1 MQNFELISNFKP
13 TQDQQ
18 IAIDK
23 LYEGLNV
30 FKNQTLNG
38 ITGSGKTFVLG
49 NVINK
54 TNTPTII
61 VAPNK
66 VLAFQLYN
74 EFIDMFPNE
83 FVGYYVS
90 NYDVYKPT
98 YFNEFLNVKIEGKV
112 VVNKKNKILRYQVK
126 DFLETSNKAILICS
140 STILFPTFKDDI
152 PESVLE
158 NKSYIIRRLHEEKS
172 KQVSNF
178 KKENKVDEANRLENH
193 INHSIDNLI
202 SSVDKDDVYFN
213 ISILSILSEKLKDF
227 YLTDYFKNIKP
238 NLFIDES
245 HLSLLQFLALPSANK
260 KRLEKLVSKG
270 YYINNVIRDN
280 ILNLKQLQKNINT
293 TTYVSATPSK
303 HELNNSDQIV
313 ELLTRPNNLVDPE
326 ITIKNE
332 NYFGS
337 NKMVDDIIDT
347 TLKDETVFINCL
359 SRKQLFIIGNLLNTH
374 NINHEVLH
382 FKVKQDKRKKI
393 LNNLRNGNLKVIIG
407 INMLRE
413 GIDVKQCSLVIVEQA
428 SRNNF
433 LRTKS
438 CLIQIAG
445 RASRNKNG
453 KVFMCCD
460 TISSSLADAINEIN
474 YRRNIQL
481 SKIDLENQNKFRILT
496 S

>member
-1 MQNFELISNFKP
+1 MSNFKLVSKFNP
-13 TQDQQ
+13 TKDQQ
-18 IAIDK
+18 LAIDK
-23 LYEGLNV
+23 LFEGLNI
-30 FKNQTLNG
+30 FQSQTLKG

-49 NVINK
+49 NVIK
-54 TNTPTII
+54 QTNTPTII

-66 VLAFQLYN
+66 VLAYQLYN
-74 EFIDMFPNE
+74 EFVEMFPDE

-90 NYDVYKPT
+90 NYDIYKPA
-98 YFNEFLNVKIEGKV
+98 YFNETLNAKINGTV
-112 VVNKKNKILRYQVK
+112 VVNQKNKMLRYEVK

-152 PESVLE
+152 PELVLKY
-158 NKSYIIRRLHEEKS
+158 KSYIIRRLNEEKI

-178 KKENKVDEANRLENH
+178 KNENKIDEANRLENH
-193 INHSIDNLI
+193 IDHSIDSLI
-202 SSVDKDDVYFN
+202 SSVDYDDVYFN
-213 ISILSILSEKLKDF
+213 TSILSILGEKIKDF
-227 YLTDYFKNIKP
+227 YLTDYFDNIKP

-270 YYINNVIRDN
+270 YYISNVIKDN

-303 HELNNSDQIV
+303 YELNNSEQIV
-313 ELLTRPNNLVDPE
+313 ELLTRPNNLIDPK
-326 ITIKNE
+326 ITVKSE
-332 NYFGS
+332 QYFGS
-337 NKMVDDIIDT
+337 DKMINDIKT
-347 TLKDETVFINCL
+347 TTSKNETVFINCL
-359 SRKQLFIIGNLLNTH
+359 SRKQLFNISNLLDMH
-374 NINHEVLH
+374 KINHEILH
-382 FKVKQDKRKKI
+382 FKVKQDKRKEI
-393 LNNLRNGNLKVIIG
+393 LKDLRNGNIQVILG

-445 RASRNKNG
+445 RAARNKNG
-453 KVFMCCD
+453 QVFMCCNH
-460 TISSSLADAINEIN
+460 ISSSLADAIDEIN
-474 YRRNIQL
+474 YRRDIQL
-481 SKIDLENQNKFRILT
+481 SNLI
-496 S
+496 

>member
-1 MQNFELISNFKP
+1 MKVMTNFKLTSEFNP
-13 TQDQQ
+13 TKDQQ
-18 IAIDK
+18 IAIDR
-23 LYEGLNV
+23 LYEGLNI

-49 NVINK
+49 KVINK

-74 EFIDMFPNE
+74 EFVDMFPDE

-98 YFNEFLNVKIEGKV
+98 YFNESLNAKIAGKV
-112 VVNKKNKILRYQVK
+112 VVNLKNKMLRYEVK

-152 PESVLE
+152 PELILK
-158 NKSYIIRRLHEEKS
+158 NKSYIIRRLHEEKI
-172 KQVSNF
+172 KQISNF
-178 KKENKVDEANRLENH
+178 KNKNKVDEANRIEDH
-193 INHSIDNLI
+193 INHSIDSLI
-202 SSVDKDDVYFN
+202 ASVDFGNVYYN
-213 ISILSILSEKLKDF
+213 TSILSILSEKIKDF
-227 YLTDYFKNIKP
+227 YLTDYFDNIQP

-245 HLSLLQFLALPSANK
+245 HLSLLQFRALPSANK

-270 YYINNVIRDN
+270 YYINNVIKDN

-293 TTYVSATPSK
+293 TTYVSATPSEY
-303 HELNNSDQIV
+303 ELNNSDQIV
-313 ELLTRPNNLVDPE
+313 ELLTRPNNLVDPK

-337 NKMVDDIIDT
+337 DKMINDIKNT
-347 TLKDETVFINCL
+347 TSKKETVFINCL
-359 SRKQLFIIGNLLNTH
+359 SRKQLFNISNLLNTH
-374 NINHEVLH
+374 KINHEILH
-382 FKVKQDKRKKI
+382 FKVKQDKRKEI
-393 LNNLRNGNLKVIIG
+393 LKDLRNGDIQVILG

-453 KVFMCCD
+453 KVFMCCNH
-460 TISSSLADAINEIN
+460 ISSSLSDAITEID
-474 YRRNIQL
+474 YRRNVQL
-481 SKIDLENQNKFRILT
+481 LSIGSL
-496 S
+496 